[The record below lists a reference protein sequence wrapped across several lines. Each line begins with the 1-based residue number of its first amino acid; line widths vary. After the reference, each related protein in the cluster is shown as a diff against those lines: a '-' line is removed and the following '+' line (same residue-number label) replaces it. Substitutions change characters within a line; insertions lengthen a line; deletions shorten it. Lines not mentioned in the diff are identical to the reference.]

1 MRVKRSTTGEQSEM
15 DERDDKRI
23 RSIVRSEL
31 IGIFEDAKVQLG
43 TTKDP
48 TGLGRK
54 ALDGLASMIRRRDE
68 AESETE

>member
-1 MRVKRSTTGEQSEM
+1 M
-15 DERDDKRI
+15 DERDEKRI

-31 IGIFEDAKVQLG
+31 IGIFEDAKAQLG

-48 TGLGRK
+48 TGIGRK